1 MKARRIFQTNHLVMT
16 ASVALLLL
24 SIFSYIYFLSL
35 SVVHVVMRK
44 EVQQELL
51 ALRSEIVY
59 LESNYIDAKHKIS
72 SSLATLPG
80 FTVNEQKIFIS
91 SRDTSLVVRPQN

>member
-1 MKARRIFQTNHLVMT
+1 MKVRRTFQSSHLIMT
-16 ASVALLLL
+16 ASICLLLL
-24 SIFSYIYFLSL
+24 SIIAYIYFLSL

-59 LESNYIDAKHKIS
+59 LESNYIDAKHQIS

-80 FTVNEQKIFIS
+80 FTINEQKIFIT
-91 SRDTSLVVRPQN
+91 SRDSSLVVRPQN